1 MARSR
6 LAVGLVLLL
15 LLNFA
20 FISSPEHHSTGDGIT
35 ILESP
40 IALEPDPDS
49 IRGVSPISFDDVSVS
64 LRNPGADTP
73 VGSLTTTGWEMSND
87 ISEIFSS
94 PREDLSLVLL
104 DRGIDPWTT
113 RETLSSLET
122 VSVKS
127 LIPPT
132 GFLIQGN
139 KEGIAAA
146 SSVSGIIGTS
156 SVPTALVVDEPVRNT
171 VESMN
176 PEDRITVL
184 ITGWRDTSGDLNS
197 MVQIDEKIHDFSELN
212 VFEIR
217 PWGDGRV
224 EAEVSAATIPI
235 LATNPSV
242 AWISFPPQWEIH
254 NDRSLVHMRVADTS
268 NAFISELNGSGIT
281 VAVADSGIDQDHG
294 DMNGRITHVE
304 SMTWGDS
311 STEDRHSGHGTHV
324 ACTVLGDGSRGG
336 YAGVAP
342 KAELYFQAMEDDSS
356 GQFSGASVDYML
368 RTAYNADVQIHTNS
382 WGSQGDHGRYT
393 TSD

>member
-20 FISSPEHHSTGDGIT
+20 FISSPEHHSTGDSIT

-49 IRGVSPISFDDVSVS
+49 IRGVSPTSFDDVSVS

-139 KEGIAAA
+139 KHC
-146 SSVSGIIGTS
+146 
-156 SVPTALVVDEPVRNT
+156 L
-171 VESMN
+171 
-176 PEDRITVL
+176 
-184 ITGWRDTSGDLNS
+184 
-197 MVQIDEKIHDFSELN
+197 
-212 VFEIR
+212 
-217 PWGDGRV
+217 
-224 EAEVSAATIPI
+224 
-235 LATNPSV
+235 
-242 AWISFPPQWEIH
+242 
-254 NDRSLVHMRVADTS
+254 
-268 NAFISELNGSGIT
+268 
-281 VAVADSGIDQDHG
+281 
-294 DMNGRITHVE
+294 
-304 SMTWGDS
+304 
-311 STEDRHSGHGTHV
+311 
-324 ACTVLGDGSRGG
+324 
-336 YAGVAP
+336 
-342 KAELYFQAMEDDSS
+342 LY
-356 GQFSGASVDYML
+356 
-368 RTAYNADVQIHTNS
+368 
-382 WGSQGDHGRYT
+382 
-393 TSD
+393 TSDAADE